1 MSRKLKCAGVIAA
14 VAASWLLTTGAGTAG
29 AAVLPNCVT
38 AKNIEGIIDDSGSMA
53 LNDSDRNRAGLIQ
66 TIAFFNQDKTM
77 GAVEFGS
84 DADNLFGPEPVGPNL
99 VGITSSLNAIQADN
113 GGTDYDAAFTL
124 ANSLNPSANAR
135 IFLSDGE
142 PNFPPNPALWQ
153 NPKIPAYVVGF
164 GSADF
169 TVLNQIASDT
179 GGPAP
184 LAITSQNDILN
195 KAMIINARLNC
206 LPDPVIQTKSYS
218 RSGQTKSVGLTPAD
232 GSSDVL
238 ISWQNPGEVFKASA
252 FTQGNGGA
260 KKGSASVAKKR
271 SHVRVSANRGS
282 NFIALHLSGV
292 RSGKRLKFQLKA
304 KSLAG
309 PETVSIATIP

>member
-1 MSRKLKCAGVIAA
+1 MLP
-14 VAASWLLTTGAGTAG
+14 
-29 AAVLPNCVT
+29 AAVLIVGLASGSGAAAATKSAGTCTP

-53 LNDSDRNRAGLIQ
+53 LNDSERNRAGLIQ

-99 VGITSSLNAIQADN
+99 AAITGSLNAIQADN

-124 ANSLNPSANAR
+124 ANALNPGANAR

-142 PNFPPNPALWQ
+142 PNTDPNPALWTT
-153 NPKIPAYVVGF
+153 PKIPAYVVGF

-179 GGPAP
+179 GGPP
-184 LAITSQNDILN
+184 PFAITSQNDILN

-206 LPDPVIQTKSYS
+206 LPDPVIGSKSFAH
-218 RSGQTKSVGLTPAD
+218 SGQTKGAGLTPA
-232 GSSDVL
+232 GTSAEVL
-238 ISWQNPGEVFKASA
+238 ISWGNPGQVFKAFG

-260 KKGSASVAKKR
+260 KKGSASAAKKGG
-271 SHVRVSANRGS
+271 HVGVRANRGS
-282 NFIALHLSGV
+282 NFIALDLTGLKP
-292 RSGKRLKFQLKA
+292 GKRLKFRLRA
-304 KSLAG
+304 KTLSG
-309 PETVSIATIP
+309 PQAVSIATIN